1 MVLRVHRDN
10 MNNWKERLTAIAKQC
25 IEAEKKCRAN
35 PCGWQSC
42 APGDTPEWKEYAVL
56 SAAWQEAERDLW
68 AITDIE
74 YDDKDPL
81 RAAAWEWRFRKV
93 MARKC
98 TWHLLHDGNS
108 KWAGEAMHQLQEAES
123 NLMSLLGLS
132 DLYKSPCQY
141 IEEAFPGLKKVS

>member
-1 MVLRVHRDN
+1 
-10 MNNWKERLTAIAKQC
+10 MNDWKERLTAIAKRC
-25 IEAEKKCRAN
+25 IETEKACRAN

-42 APGDTPEWKEYAVL
+42 GPGDTPEWKEYAVL

-68 AITDIE
+68 QVTDIE

-81 RAAAWEWRFRKV
+81 RAAAWEWRYWKV

-98 TWHLLHDGNS
+98 CWSQLTTGNTYWAKETMRELHRAETHLMDLC
-108 KWAGEAMHQLQEAES
+108 
-123 NLMSLLGLS
+123 GLS

-141 IEEAFPGLKKVS
+141 LEEAFPNLKKK